1 MFPPDLLARA
11 SALIVRYRAVGRMV
25 ATAESCTGGLIA
37 GLLTEI
43 PGSSNVLERGFVVYS
58 NAAKEELLGV
68 PAETL
73 AKHGAVSEETARA
86 MAEGALAKSRA
97 DVAVSVTGIAG
108 PDGGTAAKPVGLV
121 HFACARRGA
130 PTIAREERFGDI
142 GREAVR
148 LASVKVGLDLLEAAG
163 AEGESI
169 NLRGSGCLNSSRMMN
184 RAVRRDVLRLRKV
197 HGPVEERAPVLMIV
211 ITLGGELEGSNP

>member
-1 MFPPDLLARA
+1 MFPSDLLVRA
-11 SALIVRYRAVGRMV
+11 AELVARYRAAGLMV

-68 PAETL
+68 PSETL
-73 AKHGAVSEETARA
+73 AKHGAVSSETTRA
-86 MAEGALAKSRA
+86 MAEGALKQSRA

-108 PDGGTAAKPVGLV
+108 PDGGSAAKPVGLV

-130 PTIAREERFGDI
+130 ATVAREQRFGDI

-148 LASVKVGLDLLEAAG
+148 LASVRVGLEMLEAAAG
-163 AEGESI
+163 
-169 NLRGSGCLNSSRMMN
+169 
-184 RAVRRDVLRLRKV
+184 V
-197 HGPVEERAPVLMIV
+197 
-211 ITLGGELEGSNP
+211 

>member
-1 MFPPDLLARA
+1 MSGGRALIKGYLSTALVTHPPGAPLSGQFRPAAKSHSVAFAAMFPPDLLVRA
-11 SALIVRYRAVGRMV
+11 AALIVRYRAVGRMV

-43 PGSSNVLERGFVVYS
+43 PGSSSVLERGFVVYS
-58 NAAKEELLGV
+58 NAAKQELLSV
-68 PAETL
+68 SAETL
-73 AKHGAVSEETARA
+73 AQYGAVSEPTARA
-86 MAEGALAKSRA
+86 MAEGALKKSRA

-130 PTIAREERFGDI
+130 PTVAREERFGDI

-148 LASVKVGLDLLEAAG
+148 LASVRVGLDLLEAG
-163 AEGESI
+163 
-169 NLRGSGCLNSSRMMN
+169 GS
-184 RAVRRDVLRLRKV
+184 
-197 HGPVEERAPVLMIV
+197 P
-211 ITLGGELEGSNP
+211 